1 MPVFKFIRSWIPF
14 KFIRSDSVYYL
25 KSNAF
30 EWRHLRLTLRS
41 IGPRQWVALL
51 NTNFSKIHMY
61 PHNILCVLLP
71 SICYQMSIFVSI
83 RACISGCLFM
93 FAEQTH
99 SRWLNVEKYLSFCVV
114 VHIEKFA
121 LDKID
126 FQKAPEND
134 RNQLENMCVRFTLN
148 RTALRNYCCCCFCF
162 RFLFRPSLIKSF
174 VRIMWESIFR
184 Y

>member
-1 MPVFKFIRSWIPF
+1 
-14 KFIRSDSVYYL
+14 
-25 KSNAF
+25 
-30 EWRHLRLTLRS
+30 
-41 IGPRQWVALL
+41 
-51 NTNFSKIHMY
+51 
-61 PHNILCVLLP
+61 
-71 SICYQMSIFVSI
+71 
-83 RACISGCLFM
+83 M

-99 SRWLNVEKYLSFCVV
+99 LRRRNVEKYLSFCVV

-134 RNQLENMCVRFTLN
+134 RNQLEYVCVLPWIE
-148 RTALRNYCCCCFCF
+148 LRNYCCCCFF
-162 RFLFRPSLIKSF
+162 VFDFFFRPSLIKSF